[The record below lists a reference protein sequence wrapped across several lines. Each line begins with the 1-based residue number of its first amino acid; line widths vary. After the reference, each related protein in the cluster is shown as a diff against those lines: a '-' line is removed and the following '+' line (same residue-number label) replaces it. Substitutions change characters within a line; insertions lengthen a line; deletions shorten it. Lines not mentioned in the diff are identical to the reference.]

1 MRAGPSARIAAC
13 ALGLA
18 LALACG
24 TSLAYFTATGSGAS
38 TTPVASLSAPVIAG
52 AEAAAGGTVTL
63 SWSGVTAPGSG
74 AVSYFVTRD
83 GGDPGGTCAAPAVPT
98 AATSCVDK
106 EVEPGEHTYVVTAV
120 WRTWRTAG
128 APRSANVTVGAPAR
142 LALSA
147 SSSSPVAGAAVNLT
161 ITAQDSAGNTA
172 TTYTGLKNLTFSG
185 AAASPSGTAA
195 TVANSSGVS
204 TPFGTATTISFA
216 NGVATVSGASNG
228 LLRAYRAGPAAVAA
242 GDGTLA
248 TASPLAL
255 TVAPAALTKFTLTP
269 ESSTPV
275 AGAADPLTITAQ
287 DAYGNTVTGHQGS
300 KSLTFSGGSTSA
312 AGNLP
317 TVSDA
322 SGKAVAFGTAT
333 TISFN
338 AGVAAVAAGAN
349 GAMRL
354 YRTGAQSIGVAEG
367 AIASATVTVTPS
379 AATTAKLVLSSS
391 ASTVVAGATVNLTI
405 TAQDPY
411 ANVATAYA
419 GSKSLTFGGAAT
431 SPGGNAPTI
440 VNSAGTAI
448 ALGTA
453 TAITFTSGV
462 ASVSS
467 AKNGVFKATRA
478 ETAALSVTDG
488 AISTASSL
496 PITVSP
502 ATATKL
508 GFVGLKA
515 SAGTVSSPC
524 FDVCT
529 VSGLGKSGTVEAA
542 IAVGDAYGNTVGN
555 LGLGHAV
562 TVTSSF
568 GKIANGGQTFPATGA
583 AVSPGKFTLTAPAT
597 GGFNGTVKA
606 TVSLGTA
613 YTAATATVSK

>member
-1 MRAGPSARIAAC
+1 MKTGPRARIAAC
-13 ALGLA
+13 ALGAA

-24 TSLAYFTATGSGAS
+24 TSLAYFTATGSGAT
-38 TTPVASLSAPVIAG
+38 TTPVASLSGPVIAG
-52 AEAAAGGTVTL
+52 AEAAAGGTVSL
-63 SWSGVTAPGSG
+63 SWGGVTAPGSG
-74 AVSYFVTRD
+74 AVTYFVTRD
-83 GGDPGGTCAAPAVPT
+83 GGNPGGTCAAPAVPT

-106 EVEPGEHTYVVTAV
+106 EVAPGEHTYVVTAV

-128 APRSANVTVGAPAR
+128 APRTANVTVGAPAR

-147 SSSSPVAGAAVNLT
+147 SSANPVAGTAVNLT
-161 ITAQDSAGNTA
+161 VTAQDSAGNTA
-172 TTYTGLKNLTFSG
+172 TTYTGLKNLTFGG

-195 TVANSSGVS
+195 TVASSSGAA
-204 TPFGTATTISFA
+204 TPFGTATAISFT

-228 LLRAYRAGPAAVAA
+228 LLRVYRAGPAAVTA

-248 TASPLAL
+248 TGSPLNL
-255 TVAPAALTKFTLTP
+255 TVAPAALSKFALTP
-269 ESSTPV
+269 ESATPV

-287 DAYGNTVTGHQGS
+287 DAYGNMVTGHQGS
-300 KSLTFSGGSTSA
+300 KSLTFSGGSASG

-317 TVSDA
+317 TVSDS

-354 YRTGAQSIGVAEG
+354 YKTGAQSIGVAEG
-367 AIASATVTVTPS
+367 AITSATVTVTPTP
-379 AATTAKLVLSSS
+379 ATAAKLVLSSS
-391 ASTVVAGATVNLTI
+391 AATVVAGATVNLTI

-419 GSKSLTFGGAAT
+419 GSKSLTFGGAAA
-431 SPGGNAPTI
+431 SPGGSAPTI
-440 VNSAGTAI
+440 VNSAGTPVPV
-448 ALGTA
+448 GTA
-453 TAITFTSGV
+453 TAISFTGGV

-467 AKNGVFKATRA
+467 AKNGVFKPTRA
-478 ETAALSVTDG
+478 ETAALTVTDG
-488 AISTASSL
+488 AVSTAS
-496 PITVSP
+496 PAAITVSP

-515 SAGTVSSPC
+515 SAGTVSSVC
-524 FDVCT
+524 FDTCT
-529 VSGLGKSGTVEAA
+529 VTGLGKSGTVEAA
-542 IAVGDAYGNTVGN
+542 IAVGDTYGNTVSNIGS
-555 LGLGHAV
+555 GHAV
-562 TVTSSF
+562 AVTSSF
-568 GKIANGGQTFPATGA
+568 GSLLNDKQTFPATGA
-583 AVSPGKFTLTAPAT
+583 AVSPLKFRLTAPAT